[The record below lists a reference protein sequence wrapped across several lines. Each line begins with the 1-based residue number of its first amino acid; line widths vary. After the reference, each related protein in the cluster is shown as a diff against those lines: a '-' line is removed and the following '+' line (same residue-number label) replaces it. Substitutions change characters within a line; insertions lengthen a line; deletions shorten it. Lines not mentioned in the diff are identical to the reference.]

1 MFKGLQSLW
10 GSFGEAV
17 LRFASG
23 TADALRTAFGL
34 ARGGEAPVDVP
45 VLRQEL
51 SYIRREGETAPQIA
65 SLGANETI
73 PENLYTESNIPWK
86 SSFAYEVEFYGRDLQ
101 TGRFTHTSRTITSS
115 EALTTGEVMEI
126 ADTRFGAD
134 GAYPQLSIQ
143 QMAVTGAFTRAG
155 EMPF

>member
-1 MFKGLQSLW
+1 MFKGLQALW

-17 LRFASG
+17 LRFAS
-23 TADALRTAFGL
+23 TTKDALRTAFGL
-34 ARGGEAPVDVP
+34 AQQGGAPVDVP
-45 VLRQEL
+45 ILRQEL

-65 SLGANETI
+65 GLGANEAI
-73 PENLYTESNIPWK
+73 PESLYTESNIPWK
-86 SSFAYEVEFYGRDLQ
+86 SAFAYEVEFYGRDLQ
-101 TGRFTHTSRTITSS
+101 TGRFTHTSRNITSS
-115 EALTTGEVMEI
+115 EALTTGEIMEI
-126 ADTRFGAD
+126 AETRFGAD